1 MKGCHAM
8 AQLKIRTEQDPALR
22 KKSREVTEITG
33 RTLTL
38 LDDMLETM
46 RRADGC
52 GLAAPQVGVLRQIVV
67 IEVTPGEVLELINP
81 KIISQSG
88 EMTGVEGCLS
98 VPGKQGIVKRPSYVR
113 VEALDRNGVI
123 QTYEGTELLARCLC
137 HEIDHLDGIL
147 YTDKAE
153 KIIYPDEDGE
163 YSEDE
168 TV

>member
-1 MKGCHAM
+1 MHAM

-22 KKSREVTEITG
+22 KKSREVTEITR

-52 GLAAPQVGVLRQIVV
+52 GLAAPQVGVLRRIVV

-88 EMTGVEGCLS
+88 EMTGIEGCLS

>member
-1 MKGCHAM
+1 M

-38 LDDMLETM
+38 LNDMLETM

-52 GLAAPQVGVLRQIVV
+52 GLAAPQVGVLRRIVV

-88 EMTGVEGCLS
+88 EMTGIEGCLS

>member
-1 MKGCHAM
+1 MHAM

-52 GLAAPQVGVLRQIVV
+52 GLAAPQVGVLRRIVV

-113 VEALDRNGVI
+113 VEALDRNGVT

>member
-1 MKGCHAM
+1 MHAM

-52 GLAAPQVGVLRQIVV
+52 GLAAPQVGVLRRIVV

>member
-1 MKGCHAM
+1 MHAM

-52 GLAAPQVGVLRQIVV
+52 GLAAPQVGVLRRIVV

-137 HEIDHLDGIL
+137 HEI
-147 YTDKAE
+147 
-153 KIIYPDEDGE
+153 
-163 YSEDE
+163 
-168 TV
+168 

>member
-1 MKGCHAM
+1 M

-38 LDDMLETM
+38 LNDMLETM

-52 GLAAPQVGVLRQIVV
+52 GLAAPQVGVLRRIVV

-113 VEALDRNGVI
+113 VEALDRNGVT

>member
-1 MKGCHAM
+1 M

-38 LDDMLETM
+38 LNDMLETM

-52 GLAAPQVGVLRQIVV
+52 GLAAPQVGVLRRIVV

-88 EMTGVEGCLS
+88 EMTGIEGCLS

-113 VEALDRNGVI
+113 VEALDRNGVT